1 LVTESATPE
10 FQTAV
15 ETFNSQPFS
24 ELLSAK
30 LREFG
35 AGVAII
41 EVPHRPELLQQHGFL
56 HGGVIAYAIDNA
68 ITFAAGSV
76 LGTNI
81 LTAGISVVFLRP
93 AGSSITAIATV
104 VGSTRRQAVVNC
116 EVHSTNDH
124 GKDVLVATGQGT
136 AALIDRPR
144 PRSGSRLEAARDA
157 DDRPARV

>member
-1 LVTESATPE
+1 VRCPGYSELVSEAETPE
-10 FQTAV
+10 FQVAL
-15 ETFNSQPFS
+15 ETFNAQPFTG
-24 ELLSAK
+24 LMSAS
-30 LREFG
+30 LMEFG
-35 AGVAII
+35 DGVAII

-68 ITFAAGSV
+68 ITFAAGTV
-76 LGTNI
+76 LGTSI
-81 LTAGISVVFLRP
+81 LTAGISIVYLRP

-136 AALIDRPR
+136 ATLVDR
-144 PRSGSRLEAARDA
+144 
-157 DDRPARV
+157 